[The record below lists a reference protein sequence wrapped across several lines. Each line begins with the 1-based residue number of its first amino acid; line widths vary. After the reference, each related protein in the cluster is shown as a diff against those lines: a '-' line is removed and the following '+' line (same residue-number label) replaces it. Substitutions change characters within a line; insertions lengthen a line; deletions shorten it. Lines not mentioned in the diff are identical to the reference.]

1 MLITNVNR
9 NQLGYSLGLKSGD
22 RLLRIN
28 GRKVMDELDYQFRI
42 AEENLFLEFEIN
54 GKTVKFEVEKDFDE
68 DLGVEFEELKIR
80 KCANDCVFCFV
91 DQNPKGL
98 RDGIYFRD
106 GDYRLSFLYGH
117 YITLTNIG
125 KNELNRIV
133 EQRMSPL
140 YISVHTTDPEL
151 RKKLLLYKKNDSFM
165 DKIDFLVKNEIE
177 LHCQIVLIPME
188 NDDEHLLR
196 TIMDLYHYYPMIKSL
211 SIVPVG
217 LTEHREGLMEL
228 NTVDYQYAKNFIPKV
243 ETYKKKFPGNN
254 CSFFFLSDE
263 WYILAKEAIPKSEE
277 YGKFDLIENGVG
289 QVRNFLNIF
298 ENEKK
303 QISHIAKLHK
313 LNFTI
318 GCGVLIYPIF
328 LKYLSPFFNSEPN
341 LNIRIIP
348 IYNNFFGKTV
358 TVSGLLSGKDIIQQL
373 SGRELGNTVWF
384 SDRILNDDQ
393 TLTIDDFTL
402 DDISNKINCNVK
414 VSDDSILSIVRE
426 EIKY

>member
-1 MLITNVNR
+1 MLITNVNQ

-42 AEENLFLEFEIN
+42 AEENLFLEFEIS

-188 NDDEHLLR
+188 NDGKHLLR
-196 TIMDLYHYYPMIKSL
+196 TIMDLYQYYPMIKSL

-243 ETYKKKFPGNN
+243 KTYKKKFPGSN

-318 GCGVLIYPIF
+318 GCGILIYPIF

-384 SDRILNDDQ
+384 SNRILNDDQ

>member
-1 MLITNVNR
+1 MLITNVNQ

-42 AEENLFLEFEIN
+42 AEENLLLEFEIS

-188 NDDEHLLR
+188 NDGKHLVR
-196 TIMDLYHYYPMIKSL
+196 TIMDLYQYYPMIKSL

-228 NTVDYQYAKNFIPKV
+228 NTVDYQYAKNFIPKIK
-243 ETYKKKFPGNN
+243 TYKKKFPGSN

-318 GCGVLIYPIF
+318 GCGILIYPIF

-373 SGRELGNTVWF
+373 SGRDLGNTVWF
-384 SDRILNDDQ
+384 SNRILNDDQ

-402 DDISNKINCNVK
+402 NDISNKINCNVK

>member
-1 MLITNVNR
+1 
-9 NQLGYSLGLKSGD
+9 
-22 RLLRIN
+22 
-28 GRKVMDELDYQFRI
+28 
-42 AEENLFLEFEIN
+42 
-54 GKTVKFEVEKDFDE
+54 
-68 DLGVEFEELKIR
+68 
-80 KCANDCVFCFV
+80 
-91 DQNPKGL
+91 
-98 RDGIYFRD
+98 
-106 GDYRLSFLYGH
+106 
-117 YITLTNIG
+117 
-125 KNELNRIV
+125 
-133 EQRMSPL
+133 
-140 YISVHTTDPEL
+140 
-151 RKKLLLYKKNDSFM
+151 
-165 DKIDFLVKNEIE
+165 
-177 LHCQIVLIPME
+177 
-188 NDDEHLLR
+188 
-196 TIMDLYHYYPMIKSL
+196 MIKSL

-243 ETYKKKFPGNN
+243 KTYKKKFPGSN

-318 GCGVLIYPIF
+318 GCGILIYPIF

-348 IYNNFFGKTV
+348 IHNNFFGKTV

-373 SGRELGNTVWF
+373 SGRDLGNTVWF
-384 SDRILNDDQ
+384 SNRILNDDQ

-402 DDISNKINCNVK
+402 NDISNKINCNVK

>member
-1 MLITNVNR
+1 MLITNVNQ

-42 AEENLFLEFEIN
+42 AEENLFLEFEIS

-188 NDDEHLLR
+188 NDGKHLLR
-196 TIMDLYHYYPMIKSL
+196 TIMDLYQYYPMIKSL

-243 ETYKKKFPGNN
+243 KTYKKKFPGSN

-318 GCGVLIYPIF
+318 GCGILIYPIF

-373 SGRELGNTVWF
+373 SGRDLGNTVWF
-384 SDRILNDDQ
+384 SNRILNDDQ

-402 DDISNKINCNVK
+402 NDISNKINCNVK

>member
-42 AEENLFLEFEIN
+42 AEENLFLEFEIS

-188 NDDEHLLR
+188 NDGKHLLR
-196 TIMDLYHYYPMIKSL
+196 TIIDLYQYYPMIKSL

-243 ETYKKKFPGNN
+243 KTYKKKFPGSN

-318 GCGVLIYPIF
+318 GCGILIYPIF

-373 SGRELGNTVWF
+373 SGRDLGNTVWF
-384 SDRILNDDQ
+384 SNRILNDDQ

-402 DDISNKINCNVK
+402 NDISNKINCNVK

>member
-42 AEENLFLEFEIN
+42 AEENLFLEFEIS

-188 NDDEHLLR
+188 NDGKHLVR
-196 TIMDLYHYYPMIKSL
+196 TIMDLYQYYPMIKSL

-243 ETYKKKFPGNN
+243 KTYKKKFPGSN

-318 GCGVLIYPIF
+318 GCGILIYPIF

-384 SDRILNDDQ
+384 SNRILNDDQ

>member
-42 AEENLFLEFEIN
+42 AEENLFLEFEIS

-188 NDDEHLLR
+188 NDGKHLLR
-196 TIMDLYHYYPMIKSL
+196 TIMDLYQYYPMIKSL

-243 ETYKKKFPGNN
+243 KTYKKKFPGSN

-318 GCGVLIYPIF
+318 GCGILIYPIF

-348 IYNNFFGKTV
+348 IHNNFFGKTV

-373 SGRELGNTVWF
+373 SGRDLGNTVWF
-384 SDRILNDDQ
+384 SNRILNDDQ

-402 DDISNKINCNVK
+402 NDISNKINCNVK